1 MIPLQTLRIIGLGI
15 ACCLSAPRAVPA
27 AGSAKPN
34 VLMIVVDDLGW
45 ADVGYHSKAMT
56 TPNLDRFAKE
66 GMELQRF
73 YVYPV
78 CSPTRAALL
87 TGIMPRRYGIVAPL
101 NGPAPGMPA
110 GFHTIAS
117 TFKSAGYMTSL
128 IGKWHLGRATT
139 PQQDG
144 FDHFYGF
151 INAEVDYFKHT
162 GKNGRLDWQR
172 DGRTVEEEGY
182 STYLF
187 ADDAVK
193 QIRTRDKSRP
203 FYMQITFNAPH
214 DPVSAPQELIE
225 KHLDKGQLLGT
236 YTAAVE
242 ALDIGIGRVLNAL
255 DSENLRDNTLVVFF
269 SDNGAGGREGGSNA
283 PFRSGKWTVYEGGIH
298 TPALIR
304 WPGKIASGV
313 ALTQPVS
320 VQDLYPTVAAA
331 AGVPMPREAK
341 IDGSNQWP
349 SISQN
354 RRVEREPFLIASIDI
369 AMIDGD
375 WKLIEFQQGGRS
387 LFNLKDDITERT
399 DLFST
404 RSDVASTLGTKLD
417 ALKKDLPAITEA
429 QLSERRP
436 GPNGGKGGPIRPGQR
451 PPPQF

>member
-1 MIPLQTLRIIGLGI
+1 MCKGRAISLFVAG
-15 ACCLSAPRAVPA
+15 CLAWCFSAVASDGV
-27 AGSAKPN
+27 KPN
-34 VLMIVVDDLGW
+34 VLMIVADDLGW
-45 ADVGYHSKAMT
+45 ADVGYHSKSMT
-56 TPNLDRFAKE
+56 TSVLDRFAKE

-87 TGIMPRRYGIVAPL
+87 TGIMPQRYGIVAPL

-117 TFKSAGYMTSL
+117 TLKSAGYATSL
-128 IGKWHLGRATT
+128 IGKWHLGHAAT

-151 INAEVDYFKHT
+151 LNAEVDYYKHT
-162 GKNGRLDWQR
+162 GKNGRIDWQR

-187 ADDAVK
+187 ADEAVK
-193 QIRTRDKSRP
+193 QIKARDKSKP
-203 FYMQITFNAPH
+203 FYMQVTSNAPH

-225 KHLDKGQLLGT
+225 KHRDKGERLGT
-236 YTAAVE
+236 YAAAVE
-242 ALDIGIGRVLNAL
+242 ALDIGIGRVLAAL
-255 DSENLRDNTLVVFF
+255 DEEKLREDTLVIFF
-269 SDNGAGGREGGSNA
+269 SDNGASGREGGSNA

-304 WPGKIASGV
+304 WPGKIAAGA
-313 ALTQPVS
+313 ALTQPVG

-331 AGVPMPREAK
+331 AGVPMPRDAK

-349 SISQN
+349 AISQN
-354 RRVEREPFLIASIDI
+354 RRVVREPFLIASIDI
-369 AMIDGD
+369 ALIDGD
-375 WKLIEFQQGGRS
+375 WKLIEFYQGGRS
-387 LFNLKDDITERT
+387 LFNLQDDITERT

-404 RSDVASTLGTKLD
+404 QGDIASKLGAKLD
-417 ALKKDLPAITEA
+417 ALKKDLPAITEQ
-429 QLSERRP
+429 QLRERRP
-436 GPNGGKGGPIRPGQR
+436 GPGGGKGGPMRPGQR
-451 PPPQF
+451 PPPKF